1 MNILRYKFFIFFV
14 LLLSNIYAQSFRSE
28 MFKNLYYS
36 FDNKEYKSIVHL
48 KDENFAV
55 EKDEE
60 LKSLKSLKI
69 KIDQEYLKDK
79 VYYLKITSNNTINE
93 ISFNHT
99 KKEEN
104 FYVRI
109 DEYSDKTLI
118 IHFNKP
124 DPLIDIEIYSLWEYE
139 HIYPH
144 EKLIFGFVYGIIF
157 CALFYNLILYI
168 YNKKKYFLYYAFLQF
183 AVLCLLLSLY
193 FSLDIFVNLSL
204 FIDIQTFF
212 VYLILISSGLF
223 AVEFLNTKKHLP
235 KMDFLIKTFILFGIA
250 NIFFLLFWKEVYFD
264 EGKVSIIAL
273 SITVVSSILRIMQ
286 KSKEAIFYLLGHVLI
301 LISVLII
308 EMDLIDINQTY
319 LIHLVFPIDVLFF
332 AFAIS
337 YKLKQSELK
346 RLKNESLLI
355 HQNKLASMGE
365 MIANIA
371 HQWRQPLTHLSY
383 AYMNVQTA
391 FEHDKLDKEYFDKKS
406 CEIVGQIEF
415 MSNTINDFRDFFQ
428 SNKKTNDFEIKAICE
443 KTYALF
449 ESSFSHS
456 NILFTIKS
464 TGNTKIHSYE
474 NEFSQVVF
482 NILNNAKQ
490 QLLKEDIQKPSI
502 FLTIEEKQQYI
513 SIEIED
519 NAKGIKEENLNKIF
533 EPYFSTKDNGMGL
546 GLYMSKVIIE
556 DHMKAKLG
564 VKNSKNGAV
573 FMITLPKKA
582 PKRLFKKDF

>member
-14 LLLSNIYAQSFRSE
+14 LLLGNIYAQSFRSE
-28 MFKNLYYS
+28 MFENLYYS
-36 FDNKEYKSIVHL
+36 FDNKEYKSIAHL
-48 KDENFAV
+48 KDENFG
-55 EKDEE
+55 EEE

-69 KIDQEYLKDK
+69 KIDQKYLKEK
-79 VYYLKITSNNTINE
+79 VYYLKIDSNNTINE
-93 ISFNHT
+93 ISFKYR
-99 KKEEN
+99 KKEEI

-109 DEYSDKTLI
+109 DEYSDEFLI

-124 DPLIDIEIYSLWEYE
+124 YPLIDIEIYSLWEYE
-139 HIYPH
+139 QIHSH
-144 EKLIFGFVYGIIF
+144 EKLIFGFIYGIIF

-168 YNKKKYFLYYAFLQF
+168 YNKKKYFLYYSFLQF
-183 AVLCLLLSLY
+183 SVLCLLLSLY
-193 FSLDIFVNLSL
+193 FSLDIFANLAL

-223 AVEFLNTKKHLP
+223 AIDFLNTKKHLP

-264 EGKVSIIAL
+264 EGIVSIIAL

-286 KSKEAIFYLLGHVLI
+286 KSKEAVFYLLGHVLI

-308 EMDLIDINQTY
+308 EGDLIDINPTY

-406 CEIVGQIEF
+406 DEIVGQIEF

-428 SNKKTNDFEIKAICE
+428 SNKKTNDFYVKDVCQ

-456 NILFTIKS
+456 NIILDIES
-464 TGNTKIHSYE
+464 EGDTKIHSFQ
-474 NEFSQVVF
+474 NEFSQVIF

-490 QLLKEDIQKPSI
+490 HLLKEERDYNFISVCIK
-502 FLTIEEKQQYI
+502 EEKKYI
-513 SIEIED
+513 YIEIED
-519 NAKGIKEENLNKIF
+519 NAGGVKEENLNKIF

-556 DHMKAKLG
+556 EHMKGRLS
-564 VKNSKNGAV
+564 VKNTKDGAV

>member
-183 AVLCLLLSLY
+183 YVYYFLY
-193 FSLDIFVNLSL
+193 IFP
-204 FIDIQTFF
+204 
-212 VYLILISSGLF
+212 LI
-223 AVEFLNTKKHLP
+223 
-235 KMDFLIKTFILFGIA
+235 
-250 NIFFLLFWKEVYFD
+250 
-264 EGKVSIIAL
+264 
-273 SITVVSSILRIMQ
+273 
-286 KSKEAIFYLLGHVLI
+286 
-301 LISVLII
+301 
-308 EMDLIDINQTY
+308 
-319 LIHLVFPIDVLFF
+319 
-332 AFAIS
+332 
-337 YKLKQSELK
+337 
-346 RLKNESLLI
+346 SLLI
-355 HQNKLASMGE
+355 
-365 MIANIA
+365 
-371 HQWRQPLTHLSY
+371 Y
-383 AYMNVQTA
+383 
-391 FEHDKLDKEYFDKKS
+391 
-406 CEIVGQIEF
+406 
-415 MSNTINDFRDFFQ
+415 
-428 SNKKTNDFEIKAICE
+428 
-443 KTYALF
+443 LF
-449 ESSFSHS
+449 
-456 NILFTIKS
+456 
-464 TGNTKIHSYE
+464 
-474 NEFSQVVF
+474 
-482 NILNNAKQ
+482 
-490 QLLKEDIQKPSI
+490 LLI
-502 FLTIEEKQQYI
+502 FKRFLYI
-513 SIEIED
+513 
-519 NAKGIKEENLNKIF
+519 
-533 EPYFSTKDNGMGL
+533 
-546 GLYMSKVIIE
+546 
-556 DHMKAKLG
+556 
-564 VKNSKNGAV
+564 
-573 FMITLPKKA
+573 
-582 PKRLFKKDF
+582 